1 VALARLQHQRGGATR
16 KLTAKPTRSFLE
28 ELVGDVART
37 LFAGNVRLQSRDL
50 LLENRDAL
58 LKLLDGQKREILAD
72 LVHDLFLRAVLFV
85 HCRHRS
91 PPRES
96 AAKILCAAAIVT
108 SAVAK

>member
-1 VALARLQHQRGGATR
+1 
-16 KLTAKPTRSFLE
+16 
-28 ELVGDVART
+28 
-37 LFAGNVRLQSRDL
+37 LQSRDL

-72 LVHDLFLRAVLFV
+72 LVHDLFLRAVIFV

-91 PPRES
+91 PPHES